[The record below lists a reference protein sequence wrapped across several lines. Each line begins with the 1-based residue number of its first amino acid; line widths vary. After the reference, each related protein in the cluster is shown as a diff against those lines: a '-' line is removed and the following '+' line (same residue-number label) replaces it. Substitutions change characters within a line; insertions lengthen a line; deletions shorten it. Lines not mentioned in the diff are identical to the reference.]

1 MTRFSLPW
9 IPLPQFLAY
18 VKAFVR
24 PVHVCLSR
32 FYLNF
37 IFIISNFWCWVCW
50 TWCMG
55 FDSFDHC
62 ILCFLQLKVFSKFT
76 KKNVNYGTMCNG
88 PRPEVLMKLLP
99 IWLDKLVLLERSL
112 LRIQPLRA
120 ERPLRRLSW
129 GTNSKYCEW
138 WMGLTLLTIF
148 QRPVLEFDLLYNDR
162 KTFCPIFWKNWE
174 HQ

>member
-1 MTRFSLPW
+1 M
-9 IPLPQFLAY
+9 
-18 VKAFVR
+18 V
-24 PVHVCLSR
+24 
-32 FYLNF
+32 
-37 IFIISNFWCWVCW
+37 WVCW
-50 TWCMG
+50 TVHNAWALT
-55 FDSFDHC
+55 SLT
-62 ILCFLQLKVFSKFT
+62 ISLCFLQLKVFSKFT

-162 KTFCPIFWKNWE
+162 KIRQEAEKQWSNLPKPIHALPSVLSMTFSICFPGKL
-174 HQ
+174 